1 MACANCR
8 SRRRARAI
16 LNAPSG
22 TPRLVRE
29 SPWSVPLRSAS
40 SPPRLAPSRA
50 RPRAPT
56 PAPLARFAWA
66 PSPRASLR
74 GARRGCVTAPC
85 AAAVSSLASARATP
99 RGRSTPWNSRNAF
112 RCVSRRRTR
121 EAPAVFYLR
130 RRAPPSDGAGD
141 ETSNDRPL
149 GWCGSAEKDGR
160 TSEPRASWFIACVR
174 DSATALPRHVTLSCP
189 RVPARVSRCSAISR

>member
-40 SPPRLAPSRA
+40 SPPRLAPSRE

-85 AAAVSSLASARATP
+85 AAAASSSASARATP
-99 RGRSTPWNSRNAF
+99 RGRSTPSKSRNAF
-112 RCVSRRRTR
+112 RCVSRRRPR
-121 EAPAVFYLR
+121 ERFLSSPAS
-130 RRAPPSDGAGD
+130 APSDGAGD

-149 GWCGSAEKDGR
+149 GCGGTPGTTQDVGAAR
-160 TSEPRASWFIACVR
+160 VVVVYTCTR
-174 DSATALPRHVTLSCP
+174 DSADALSQPAPLSRP
-189 RVPARVSRCSAISR
+189 PVRARVSRFSAISR